1 MMLTAV
7 RATAVAIGALVAVG
21 SIAAAQGVDAVG
33 QALCGTRAECRV
45 VARSD
50 AGRDAAGRALTVV
63 EIGWPDTNGNNRECM
78 SLRRQV
84 WLLAGGEPPRRVL
97 ELCNDGYGAAGIGE
111 DELTVGPNT
120 LTHARSGGS
129 AWRWSIVRTI
139 QLSPLAV
146 LRSEGDGWWT
156 VGPNREDRTW
166 DWTRLAGRRSWWS
179 PPCLPAGQ
187 TLSDEEGEAPSPL
200 PFEYAPIP
208 RAAAEAMPA
217 GALQAELGSCAFQVD
232 AGGATGF
239 VLRGRADPAAAA
251 REYMRILAIGDRDV
265 LITVGSGP
273 WRTGAANWIHD
284 DHLELWMGQLGGYIQ
299 HCIGRETSPS
309 QWGIRIGDGRVFQGA
324 GPGERRPE
332 VVARRERRA
341 GSARIVT
348 FHLRLPPDTHAF
360 TAVLARG
367 DGRRQGRMVATARV
381 RFGEASSLGSF
392 EHIPAAAL
400 RCAVRDGRLDIV
412 ESGRAEMLIDE
423 P

>member
-1 MMLTAV
+1 MTLAAV
-7 RATAVAIGALVAVG
+7 RAAAVAIGATIFVAAP
-21 SIAAAQGVDAVG
+21 AAAQGVDAAD
-33 QALCGTRAECRV
+33 QALCGTRADCRV

-50 AGRDAAGRALTVV
+50 AGRDAAGRALSVV
-63 EIGWPDTNGNNRECM
+63 EIGWPDDNGHRRACDP
-78 SLRRQV
+78 LRREF
-84 WLLAGGEPPRRVL
+84 WLRADGAAPVRILA
-97 ELCNDGYGAAGIGE
+97 LCNDGYGAAGIGE
-111 DELTVGPNT
+111 DEVTVEPNR
-120 LTHARSGGS
+120 LVHVRSGGS
-129 AWRWSIVRTI
+129 NWRWSAANVIR
-139 QLSPLAV
+139 LSPLAV
-146 LRSEGDGWWT
+146 LHTEGGGWWT
-156 VGPNREDRTW
+156 VGPNREERSW
-166 DWTRLAGRRSWWS
+166 DWTQLAGRRRWWS
-179 PPCLPAGQ
+179 PPCLPPGQ
-187 TLSDEEGEAPSPL
+187 TLSDEAGEAPSPL

-208 RAAAEAMPA
+208 RVAAEAMPA
-217 GALQAELGSCAFQVD
+217 GALGAELGSCAFQVD

-239 VLRGRADPAAAA
+239 VLRGRAEPAAAA

-273 WRTGAANWIHD
+273 WQTGAANWIHD

-299 HCIGRETSPS
+299 HCIGRETIPS

-341 GSARIVT
+341 GAARVVT
-348 FHLRLPPDTHAF
+348 FHLRLPPETHAF

-367 DGRRQGRMVATARV
+367 DGRRQGRMIATARV

-400 RCAVRDGRLDIV
+400 RCAVRDGRLDVV
-412 ESGRAEMLIDE
+412 ETGRAEMLAGE